1 MREIRYEKLDET
13 LWRSELDNGL
23 SIYVLPKKG
32 FNKKYAFFA
41 ADYGGCDMRFRVDG
55 KWVETPAGIAHYLE
69 HKMFDMPYGSA
80 MNRLTENG
88 ASPNAFTSHG
98 ITGYL
103 FSCTDGFETNLRT
116 LLEYVS
122 TPYFTE
128 ESVEKERGII
138 GQEIRMGE
146 DNPSRAVMTGLLR
159 ALYRTHP
166 VREQIAGTLDSIAR
180 IDAGTLYT
188 CHEKFY
194 NPANMVLCC
203 SGDVEPQ
210 TVEDIAAEM
219 ITAPRGERYVRD
231 YGETDGLLPDRI
243 KEIREM
249 PVGIPLFAAGSKMEY
264 VPGREWT
271 RRLITAQLGCDLLM
285 GASSPL
291 YAEMYA
297 AGLINGSFYSG
308 IMDFPE
314 GAAAVAGGMCA
325 QPGEVMA
332 RICTAAEALEPGQN
346 ERSRFDRLKKAM
358 MGGLLAGLDSPEELC
373 HSHAERHFDGVL
385 PLEQMDVVEGI
396 GAEEAVSLVKELFA
410 AERMA
415 MSEIVPPGGEA

>member
-1 MREIRYEKLDET
+1 MKEIRYERLNET
-13 LWRSELDNGL
+13 LWLSQLDNGL

-41 ADYGGCDMRFRVDG
+41 ANYGGCDMRFISDG
-55 KWVETPAGIAHYLE
+55 KLMDTPAGIAHYLE

-88 ASPNAFTSHG
+88 ASPNAFTSYG

-116 LLEYVS
+116 LLEYVT

-146 DNPSRAVMTGLLR
+146 DNPSRAVLTELLK

-166 VREQIAGTLDSIAR
+166 VREQIAGTLDSIAL
-180 IDAGTLYT
+180 IDAETLCA
-188 CHEKFY
+188 CHKKFY

-203 SGDVEPQ
+203 SGDVEPGA
-210 TVEDIAAEM
+210 VEDIAAELV
-219 ITAPRGERYVRD
+219 TAPRGERYVRD
-231 YGETDGLLPDRI
+231 FGQSDGLLPDRV
-243 KEIREM
+243 KNVREM
-249 PVGIPLFAAGSKMEY
+249 PVGMPIFMTGSKMEY
-264 VPGREWT
+264 RAGKDGI

-291 YAEMYA
+291 YADMYA
-297 AGLINGSFYSG
+297 SGLINSSFYSG

-314 GAAAVAGGMCA
+314 GAAAIAGGMCA

-332 RICTAAEALEPGQN
+332 RICTAAEALEAGAE
-346 ERSRFDRLKKAM
+346 ERQRFDRLKKAM
-358 MGGLLAGLDSPEELC
+358 LGALLSELDSPEELC
-373 HSHAERHFDGVL
+373 HIHAERHFDGFM
-385 PLEQMDVVEGI
+385 PLEQMEMVEGI
-396 GAEEAVSLVKELFA
+396 EPEEAVAIVREQFA
-410 AERMA
+410 AERLA
-415 MSEIVPPGGEA
+415 MSEIVPPEGRN